1 MYAIVIFK
9 NVFHILN
16 IDVNHIKML
25 INNNNANRLVRYC
38 GIRYSL
44 MLSMIW
50 QKEGWRQLKK
60 YTIKLIITNN

>member
-1 MYAIVIFK
+1 MLID
-9 NVFHILN
+9 NN
-16 IDVNHIKML
+16 DVNG
-25 INNNNANRLVRYC
+25 LVRYL

-60 YTIKLIITNN
+60 LP